1 LEPAFHWA
9 RGDESVGFSKAVI
22 CSNCDHIKMYINDEV
37 VEADPDRKQ
46 FPNLR
51 YAPFVIQVTE
61 RFHHWGDLRI
71 EGYIQGKLAIT
82 KKFSGKGIDAKFM
95 LLPDDTELIADGA
108 DTTRLVLRVTDEF
121 GAVQPFANDA
131 VKFELEGPAS
141 IIGDNPFAL
150 IGGTGAV
157 WIRAQEKTGKVR
169 ITAIHPRLGKQ
180 LAEIAVVASGGETV

>member
-1 LEPAFHWA
+1 
-9 RGDESVGFSKAVI
+9 
-22 CSNCDHIKMYINDEV
+22 MYINDEV

-51 YAPFVIQVTE
+51 YAPFVIQLTE